1 MQHSKTSLDLSDE
14 DLKIVNDIIKKY
26 IPDKTVWAFGSRVT
40 GKAKKFS
47 DLDLVIVNVKELDF
61 NLYVE
66 LKNAFDESDLPIK
79 VDIVEWFHLSDS
91 FKKIILHRYYKING

>member
-14 DLKIVNDIIKKY
+14 DLKIVYGIIKKY

-47 DLDLVIVNVKELDF
+47 DLDLVIVNEEELDF

-79 VDIVEWFHLSDS
+79 VDIVEWVHLSDS
-91 FKKIILHRYYKING
+91 FKKIISSCYYKMND